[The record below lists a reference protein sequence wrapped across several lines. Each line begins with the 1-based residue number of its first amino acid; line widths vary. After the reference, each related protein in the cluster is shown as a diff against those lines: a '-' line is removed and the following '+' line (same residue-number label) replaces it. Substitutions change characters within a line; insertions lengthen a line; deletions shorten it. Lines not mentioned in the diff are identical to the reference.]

1 MENIEETL
9 QNIPQNPGVYMMKS
23 TGGDTLYIGKALNL
37 KNRVSSYFAN
47 EDKTRFQIPHLLE
60 KVEKI
65 EFIICTNET
74 EALVLEANLV
84 RRHKPPYNI
93 LLKDDKHYPYVKIS
107 RSSDEFPR
115 ILIVRSINNDGD
127 SYFGPF
133 TDTTMLRY
141 VVSSLRKIL
150 KIRSCNLK
158 ITSEKRT
165 RPCINYNM
173 RLCSAP
179 CDAKIEKDD
188 YISLIEQAVK
198 FFKGRNN
205 EIISYVEEKMAV
217 FSKNLEYENAARMR
231 DILFGIRKLALK
243 QNIDLRNLNLNCDV
257 FAVFE
262 QSRYLCFTVM
272 NVRRGNLINQNNKI
286 IPINGW
292 NYDARAKLIA
302 DYYAT
307 NANSG
312 GAAANVVLSGEFAQ
326 EEDVIR
332 AFVYEKYRAR
342 TFVAKKGYAAKLV
355 KLAQKNCAVYL
366 AQQYGNNPQEVLDEL
381 AKICS
386 LPKAARTIEA
396 FDISNIGDKFC
407 VAAAVRFGDGNPDK
421 SNYRRFKIKFIQGQ
435 NDFAMMSEVIRRR
448 LNQLLEDKK
457 EFPDLLLIDGGK
469 GQLSAACDAVKE
481 FDNAPMLISLA
492 KKEEI
497 IISPYGSDEIRLDE
511 SHPVRRLMER
521 IRDEVHRFAITY
533 HRKIRGRQ
541 FNRTILQ
548 DIKGIGGKKSKI
560 LLKEFGSIREISQK
574 TIDELSQVKGISKK
588 DAEIVIAEIKNII

>member
-1 MENIEETL
+1 
-9 QNIPQNPGVYMMKS
+9 MKS
-23 TGGDTLYIGKALNL
+23 AAGDILYIGKALNL
-37 KNRVSSYFAN
+37 KNRVSSYFIN
-47 EDKTRFQIPHLLE
+47 EDKTRMQIPHLLE

-93 LLKDDKHYPYVKIS
+93 LLKDDKHYPYVKITK
-107 RSSDEFPR
+107 SSEEFPR
-115 ILIVRSINNDGD
+115 ILIVRRINNDGD
-127 SYFGPF
+127 LYFGPF

-158 ITSEKRT
+158 ITSEKKI
-165 RPCINYNM
+165 RPCIDYNM
-173 RLCSAP
+173 KLCSAP
-179 CDAKIEKDD
+179 CDAKIEKED
-188 YISLIEQAVK
+188 YYSLVEQAVK
-198 FFKGRNN
+198 FFRGHNT
-205 EIISYVEEKMAV
+205 EIISYVEEKMAQ

-231 DILFGIRKLALK
+231 DILFGIKKLALK

-262 QSRYLCFTVM
+262 QSKYLCFTTM

-286 IPINGW
+286 IPMNGW

-307 NANSG
+307 NANE
-312 GAAANVVLSGEFAQ
+312 AAANVVLSNEFAQ
-326 EEDVIR
+326 EEDLIR
-332 AFVYEKYRAR
+332 EFVYEKYRAK

-381 AKICS
+381 SKICS
-386 LPKAARTIEA
+386 LPKAVRTIEA

-407 VAAAVRFGDGNPDK
+407 VAAAIRFNDGNPDK

-435 NDFAMMSEVIRRR
+435 NDFAMMNEVIRRR
-448 LNQLLEDKK
+448 LKQLLDDKK

-469 GQLSAACDAVKE
+469 GQLSAACDAIKE

-492 KKEEI
+492 KREEI
-497 IISPYGSDEIRLDE
+497 IISPYGSDEIRLNE

-541 FNRTILQ
+541 FNRTVLQ

-574 TIDELSQVKGISKK
+574 TIDELSRVKGISKK
-588 DAEIVIAEIKNII
+588 DAETVLEEIKNIL